1 MKFEA
6 SNCQYIIKIKLTDIY
21 TTEDEYPQEV
31 KDKIIEKG
39 RKQLREYFLGN
50 LFDPEKKIIFE
61 DTSFKL
67 KKI

>member
-1 MKFEA
+1 MKFDCE
-6 SNCQYIIKIKLTDIY
+6 YTITIKLNDVYIH
-21 TTEDEYPQEV
+21 TEHSSDELR
-31 KDKIIEKG
+31 DKIMSQGK
-39 RKQLREYFLGN
+39 KQIMQYLSGN